1 MSSAPYYPSLWSLNR
16 GKPLPKSTRDAP
28 PNPNRST
35 EMTTEEFIQAKE
47 RIVSLDT
54 RSLWAIL
61 RSTNAM
67 TEKFANELTWA
78 KAELRRRGQSVA

>member
-1 MSSAPYYPSLWSLNR
+1 
-16 GKPLPKSTRDAP
+16 
-28 PNPNRST
+28 
-35 EMTTEEFIQAKE
+35 MTTEEFIQAKE